1 MTLPPPE
8 ASPEGL
14 PQLEWAVPL
23 AFLPCAEA
31 GRRLPCGG
39 PDGHGCVGRGSLDV
53 VAVQCCAS
61 RPFASQ
67 HAPPTGYAPLP
78 LPPLIAE
85 GLFTPGRARRSF
97 QEVIRRRQPRRGFL
111 KQLTFLLPFQRVQV
125 HFHRNTGSFSLIS
138 SVAIGFIRYRVTV
151 RSAGK

>member
-1 MTLPPPE
+1 MPATLPPPE

-14 PQLEWAVPL
+14 PQLEWTVPV

-31 GRRLPCGG
+31 GRRLPCGS
-39 PDGHGCVGRGSLDV
+39 PDGHSCVGRGSLDV

-61 RPFASQ
+61 RPLPSQ
-67 HAPPTGYAPLP
+67 RAPRTATAPRP

-85 GLFTPGRARRSF
+85 GLFIQGRARRSF
-97 QEVIRRRQPRRGFL
+97 QEIIRRRQPRRGFL

-138 SVAIGFIRYRVTV
+138 SVAIRFH
-151 RSAGK
+151 